1 MTADKVAL
9 AQHVENDEIKLEAL
23 QVRASR
29 TDGSSTRGL
38 ICVCFWQIRN
48 KELEIEVMNLKD
60 DNQQVEV
67 RNQHLAMPPSLL
79 RPREV
84 ALRFCVAQVDL
95 QKMEDEYL
103 ALQRQLNGGG
113 LGGTPGGI
121 SGGRY

>member
-1 MTADKVAL
+1 
-9 AQHVENDEIKLEAL
+9 
-23 QVRASR
+23 
-29 TDGSSTRGL
+29 
-38 ICVCFWQIRN
+38 
-48 KELEIEVMNLKD
+48 MNLKD

-67 RNQHLAMPPSLL
+67 RNSACRAPSLP

>member
-1 MTADKVAL
+1 MTCL
-9 AQHVENDEIKLEAL
+9 CL
-23 QVRASR
+23 
-29 TDGSSTRGL
+29 
-38 ICVCFWQIRN
+38 WQIRN

-79 RPREV
+79 RHEAGSIKLFVR
-84 ALRFCVAQVDL
+84 AQVDL

>member
-1 MTADKVAL
+1 
-9 AQHVENDEIKLEAL
+9 
-23 QVRASR
+23 
-29 TDGSSTRGL
+29 
-38 ICVCFWQIRN
+38 
-48 KELEIEVMNLKD
+48 MNLKD

-67 RNQHLAMPPSLL
+67 RNEQRLPCPFFASPTKQVYTLFV
-79 RPREV
+79 R
-84 ALRFCVAQVDL
+84 AQVDL

>member
-1 MTADKVAL
+1 M
-9 AQHVENDEIKLEAL
+9 
-23 QVRASR
+23 RR
-29 TDGSSTRGL
+29 
-38 ICVCFWQIRN
+38 FWQIRN

-67 RNQHLAMPPSLL
+67 RNQHLPMPPSLSH
-79 RPREV
+79 PRSRV
-84 ALRFCVAQVDL
+84 YKLFVRAQVDL

>member
-1 MTADKVAL
+1 MTCL
-9 AQHVENDEIKLEAL
+9 CL
-23 QVRASR
+23 
-29 TDGSSTRGL
+29 
-38 ICVCFWQIRN
+38 WQIRN